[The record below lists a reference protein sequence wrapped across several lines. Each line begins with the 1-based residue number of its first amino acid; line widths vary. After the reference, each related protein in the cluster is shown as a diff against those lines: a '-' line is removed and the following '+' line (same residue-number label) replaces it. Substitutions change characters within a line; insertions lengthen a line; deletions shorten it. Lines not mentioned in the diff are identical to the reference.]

1 MLYAIVAVAALI
13 LDQAVKYW
21 TSANIVLNTG
31 VRELIP
37 GFIHLANVHN
47 TGAAFSFM
55 EGARW
60 FFVVL
65 CAVFTAAVIVLL
77 AKRIIKSEFERWTA
91 VLVLA
96 GAVGNCIDRVVCGYV
111 VDMFEFEFKIFGM
124 SFPVFNVAD
133 ILITVGGILFCIAVI
148 FSPSDG
154 KREKQSPQPAAVPHR
169 TPQPAVPHRTPERTE
184 APRRAPARRFAP
196 ARMPEPEPDPNDP
209 FAEWEKAERR
219 RAQEKAA
226 PGAAPAQNAAPRS
239 AARPAAPAPAET
251 HARPSATVQPKPEPS
266 PAPKTDSAPAADEY
280 DLDSILNEF
289 KDL

>member
-47 TGAAFSFM
+47 TGAAFSFL

-65 CAVFTAAVIVLL
+65 CVVFTAAVIVLL

-96 GAVGNCIDRVVCGYV
+96 GAIGNCIDRVVCGYV

-148 FSPSDG
+148 LSPSDG
-154 KREKQSPQPAAVPHR
+154 NRREKPAAPVPEPREAALREAPQREVPQR
-169 TPQPAVPHRTPERTE
+169 TA
-184 APRRAPARRFAP
+184 APRRASVKKPV
-196 ARMPEPEPDPNDP
+196 RMPEPEPDPDDP
-209 FAEWEKAERR
+209 FAEWEKARLAAGEKPAASERPAPK
-219 RAQEKAA
+219 AQ
-226 PGAAPAQNAAPRS
+226 PAQAPVP
-239 AARPAAPAPAET
+239 PAAPSRPERPAQPAKPEVPSAPKAEPAPA
-251 HARPSATVQPKPEPS
+251 S
-266 PAPKTDSAPAADEY
+266 DEY

>member
-47 TGAAFSFM
+47 TGAAFSFL

-65 CAVFTAAVIVLL
+65 CVVFTAAVIVLL
-77 AKRIIKSEFERWTA
+77 VKRIIKTEFERWTA

-96 GAVGNCIDRVVCGYV
+96 GAIGNCIDRVVCGYV

-148 FSPSDG
+148 LSPSDG
-154 KREKQSPQPAAVPHR
+154 KREKKPAGPVPMPR
-169 TPQPAVPHRTPERTE
+169 E
-184 APRRAPARRFAP
+184 APQRAETPRRVSAKRPAP
-196 ARMPEPEPDPNDP
+196 ARMPEPEPDPDDP
-209 FAEWEKAERR
+209 FAEWEKQQRR
-219 RAQEKAA
+219 EHGKPAAAAKPAPKASPEAA
-226 PGAAPAQNAAPRS
+226 PKS
-239 AARPAAPAPAET
+239 A
-251 HARPSATVQPKPEPS
+251 PS
-266 PAPKTDSAPAADEY
+266 PAPVQPAKPETAPAPKEAPAPAADEY